1 MGVMKLELVDLV
13 ERLWRARWLGW
24 AIVLAYAAL
33 VGKGWRDGLRDIGDI
48 DAQVLAQLNFVH
60 TTARDIEAV
69 GRGTLFTVRHDGLRA
84 VLIGPCEL
92 RISCRDA
99 EQAMLSLEVGWENAR
114 LGDSFR
120 LEDTATHAVHV
131 LDNLVVNHSG
141 LMIPLP
147 KATTTLRF
155 TPSTPALGLRI
166 HGLKLL
172 TGAPLTPFA
181 VDVQWESVHQ
191 DATAGVALGTGFWP
205 RTPGRSLLETRR
217 FAYLRVD
224 PARPGPHVLVLA
236 FRRPDPE
243 VPMPIISLGE
253 RRIWSVDGCMVWNR
267 ATTVDGTTRLELQVD
282 LAATNV
288 IGVECAGRFRSAAEL
303 GMNDDLRRVGY
314 MIELDQCEVRA
325 AK

>member
-1 MGVMKLELVDLV
+1 MRVAALVDLV
-13 ERLWRARWLGW
+13 ERLWRAPWAGW
-24 AIVLAYAAL
+24 AFVLAFAAL
-33 VGKGWRDGLRDIGDI
+33 VGKGYGDGRRDIGDI
-48 DAQVLAQLNFVH
+48 DAQARVRLNFVH
-60 TTARDIEAV
+60 TTTRDIEAV

-84 VLIGPCEL
+84 MLIGPSEL

-99 EQAMLSLEVGWENAR
+99 GHAMLSMEVGWEHAR

-120 LEDTATHAVHV
+120 IEDTATGAVHV

-147 KATTTLRF
+147 KATTTLRL
-155 TPSTPALGLRI
+155 TPSSPSLGLRI
-166 HGLKLL
+166 HGLKLRTDL
-172 TGAPLTPFA
+172 PLTQFA
-181 VDVQWESVHQ
+181 VDVQWEVVHQ

-205 RTPGRSLLETRR
+205 RPAGSMRLETQR

-243 VPMPIISLGE
+243 VAMPIISIGE
-253 RRIWSVDGCMVWNR
+253 QRVWSVDTGTTVWSR

-282 LAATNV
+282 LAASNV
-288 IGVECAGRFRSAAEL
+288 IGIECAGRLRSAAEL
-303 GMNDDLRRVGY
+303 GMNTDLRRVGY
-314 MIELDQCEVRA
+314 MIELDQCAVHA